1 MALIDERSVADAPTA
16 PRGFRPSSRR
26 RTRMVAG
33 VALAAIAI
41 GGNLAVYSSVGSR
54 EPVLQVVRDVPAG
67 QQLTADDLR
76 EVEVAVDS
84 TVRTIRAGDAGGVIG
99 QYARVRLVS
108 GSLLV
113 GEALQVEPLVSAG
126 AAVVAIQVPEG
137 ALPIGLRERSR
148 VRLVIPPPRAVDD
161 EAPVEV
167 IGRVVGLPSA
177 PQSVSGRLSLSV
189 EVDESSAA
197 TVVASD
203 DVRVV
208 LLDPREPANE
218 TEAGS

>member
-1 MALIDERSVADAPTA
+1 MAVIDERSVADAPTA
-16 PRGFRPSSRR
+16 SRGFRPSSRR
-26 RTRMVAG
+26 RTRIAAG

-41 GGNLAVYSSVGSR
+41 GGNLAVYSSLGSR

-84 TVRTIRAGDAGGVIG
+84 TVRTIPAGDAGGVIG
-99 QYARVRLVS
+99 QHARVRLVS

-126 AAVVAIQVPEG
+126 AAVVAVQVPEG

-189 EVDESSAA
+189 EVDEASAA

-218 TEAGS
+218 TGSGS